1 MTEKTHPLDGF
12 ELNIKSIKCFTKEGS
27 GAFIF
32 APITFIIGKNNS
44 GKSTVLDVLQ
54 RMSRSGATQ
63 LFQDIARSDGE
74 PRTEIAQ
81 VVKPGSLKKAFPQ
94 GTSGGGIPGQ
104 NHWDYASGFLDRKIT
119 WSING
124 QGQASL
130 VDVALPDWN
139 KLPPVIAGLEKS
151 FDHPCSG
158 KWCLR
163 VRAER
168 DVNPEKRETE
178 RSLSGNGGGLTNI
191 VRAFINSDDLPRHVV
206 EIELLRDLN
215 SIYLGDG
222 EFTRI
227 LCQENEETGLW
238 EIYLREEGKGDIRLS
253 QSGSSLKTAF
263 IVTAFLRLVPLI
275 SKSRSMANLIFC
287 IEEPENNLHPALL
300 RRLVEFLAGE
310 REQNGFSLVITTHS
324 AACIDW
330 AAKRKD
336 ATILHVRNEEG
347 RTVCRN
353 VLDYGDRISILDDLD
368 VRGSDILQA
377 NGVIWVEGPSD
388 RVYIKKW
395 ICLLSNNTLKEGSH
409 YSFLYYGGKVLSHFE
424 AMPNNEMSDKI
435 KMLLIN
441 RNVAVV
447 MDSDRQPRP
456 RNNRKPR
463 MNLSKTKK
471 RLIEEV
477 KCRDGF
483 SWVTGGKEIENYVP
497 KSAWVSLCGADLR
510 IGNEYVD
517 IPALTALKA
526 IAKTK
531 VDLAHAVEPHISL
544 AGMRG
549 HLDLVE
555 NVEVLCSHIRGWN
568 GH

>member
-1 MTEKTHPLDGF
+1 M
-12 ELNIKSIKCFTKEGS
+12 
-27 GAFIF
+27 
-32 APITFIIGKNNS
+32 
-44 GKSTVLDVLQ
+44 
-54 RMSRSGATQ
+54 
-63 LFQDIARSDGE
+63 
-74 PRTEIAQ
+74 
-81 VVKPGSLKKAFPQ
+81 
-94 GTSGGGIPGQ
+94 
-104 NHWDYASGFLDRKIT
+104 
-119 WSING
+119 
-124 QGQASL
+124 
-130 VDVALPDWN
+130 
-139 KLPPVIAGLEKS
+139 
-151 FDHPCSG
+151 
-158 KWCLR
+158 
-163 VRAER
+163 
-168 DVNPEKRETE
+168 
-178 RSLSGNGGGLTNI
+178 
-191 VRAFINSDDLPRHVV
+191 
-206 EIELLRDLN
+206 
-215 SIYLGDG
+215 
-222 EFTRI
+222 
-227 LCQENEETGLW
+227 
-238 EIYLREEGKGDIRLS
+238 
-253 QSGSSLKTAF
+253 
-263 IVTAFLRLVPLI
+263 
-275 SKSRSMANLIFC
+275 
-287 IEEPENNLHPALL
+287 
-300 RRLVEFLAGE
+300 
-310 REQNGFSLVITTHS
+310 
-324 AACIDW
+324 
-330 AAKRKD
+330 
-336 ATILHVRNEEG
+336 
-347 RTVCRN
+347 
-353 VLDYGDRISILDDLD
+353 DYGDRISILDDLD